1 MKTIVAIFLIFITA
15 SLSAQS
21 QDYTADNSKNST
33 YSQIDNMGFESY
45 DEIFLFK
52 NSDTN
57 NALIKKYDCKT
68 STCVEKKYRH
78 TGFSQQKCKLQIM
91 ENKLNQ
97 TILASQF
104 K

>member
-1 MKTIVAIFLIFITA
+1 MKTIVAIFLIFITT

-21 QDYTADNSKNST
+21 QDYTTDNSKNST
-33 YSQIDNMGFESY
+33 YSQIDNIGFESY

-52 NSDTN
+52 NSNTN

-78 TGFSQQKCKLQIM
+78 TGFSQQKCTMEAMTEKLSTSIYFQ
-91 ENKLNQ
+91 N
-97 TILASQF
+97 
-104 K
+104 